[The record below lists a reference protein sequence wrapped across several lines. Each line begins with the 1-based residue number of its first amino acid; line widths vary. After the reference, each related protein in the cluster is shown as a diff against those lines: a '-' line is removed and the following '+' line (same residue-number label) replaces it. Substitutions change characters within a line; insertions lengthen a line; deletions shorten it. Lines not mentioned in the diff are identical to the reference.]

1 MQRFRFFQ
9 TGFTGLSGLTLTKSS
24 CSILSSCQ
32 KKLIFSVL
40 LVNVATAWSVD
51 TSTDPGCVVWDTPS
65 ADSNGT
71 MPLGNGEVA
80 LNAWIEPSG
89 DLRFFI
95 ARTDAWD
102 EYGRLLKVG
111 GVRVRIGDGGAE
123 RTKVFRQTLT
133 VQDGTLRAT
142 YGEGAAQVELRLWV
156 DANRPVIVVEAT
168 SAQPTVASTTLELW
182 RTNEVTLA
190 KLQCSDVL
198 NGCRDRQTVTT
209 RDTVLT
215 GLADRIGW
223 YHRNEQSVGPDLCG
237 KIQGMAGFARPDPLL
252 HRTFGAVIA
261 TDRAARS
268 DDRTL
273 GSTSGTRHVFEIA
286 VHTLHPATAEKW
298 QADTADLLNAAHAVP
313 LAERRKA
320 HEAWWSEFWGRSCI
334 RVTQNGLPVERP
346 EGGAGL
352 PTNALPLSI
361 GMNSKGGSRFNAAFG
376 RVSVYE
382 VALKDAD
389 IAALAALPH
398 DQPAAPHAA
407 RLFSGIVA
415 QPQALSQLAG
425 QTFANGFTVEAWI
438 KSDNGFKGDGRIAD
452 KETPGGADGFL
463 FDTHPGDSL
472 RLIVGG
478 AAISHKG
485 VLKSGIWQ
493 HVAAVIGPSGVGQ
506 VFLNGKALGGDPGSV
521 DVEGDDASAVSR
533 GYTLQRFIS
542 ACAGR
547 GRYPIKYNGSLFT
560 VPFDDQPE
568 YADYRR
574 WGPGYWWQ
582 NTREPYYSMC
592 AAGDFDLLEP
602 LFQMYARDLLPQFT
616 YRTKRYL
623 NHAGAYIPECIYFW
637 GDMFSETYGWQP
649 CDERADKLQASR
661 WHKWEWVSGLELSL
675 LLLDRY
681 AYTGDAEF
689 LRKTA
694 LPCVREILTF
704 FDQQYQVGAD
714 GKLVM
719 HPAQAC
725 ETWWE
730 CTNPMPELA
739 GLYAVTESCLAL
751 PEKQTTADE
760 RAFWQALR
768 AKLPALPTMQNP
780 GGKTQLA
787 PAQAFKQKSNCE
799 NPELYAVFPFRQF
812 GLGRPNMEWA
822 VEALNRRG
830 DRGPFGWR
838 QEDVFMA
845 YLGQTAA
852 ARDYVVRRARKK
864 CGSQRFPAFW
874 GPNYDWTPDQCH
886 GGILLK
892 AVQSLLLQ
900 TDGRK
905 IYLLPAWPR
914 DWDCEFK
921 LHAPLQ
927 TVVTGTVKNGKL
939 IAWDVT
945 PAERKADVV
954 VMP

>member
-1 MQRFRFFQ
+1 MVGTVPRTVRRSLCDV
-9 TGFTGLSGLTLTKSS
+9 TCGRLGEASLPRGRAVAGLAVAWVLFTG
-24 CSILSSCQ
+24 
-32 KKLIFSVL
+32 
-40 LVNVATAWSVD
+40 VD
-51 TSTDPGCVVWDTPS
+51 VTHAAEADPGCVVWDTPS

-111 GVRVRIGDGGAE
+111 GVRIRIGDGNTA

-133 VQDGTLRAT
+133 VNDGTLRAS
-142 YGEGAAQVELRLWV
+142 YGEGSSHVELKLWV

-168 SAQPTVASTTLELW
+168 SAQPTVACATLELW
-182 RTNEVTLA
+182 RTNEVTFA
-190 KLQCSDVL
+190 KLECSDVL
-198 NGCRDRQTVTT
+198 NGCKDRQMVATS
-209 RDTVLT
+209 DTVLT
-215 GLADRIGW
+215 GLKDRIGW
-223 YHRNEQSVGPDLCG
+223 YHRNTQSVGPALCG
-237 KIQGMAGFARPDPLL
+237 KIQGMAEFPRPDPLL
-252 HRTFGAVIA
+252 HRTFGALIA
-261 TDRAARS
+261 TERAEQV

-273 GSTSGTRHVFEIA
+273 QSTSGTRHGFEIA
-286 VHTLHPATAEKW
+286 AHTLHPATAEAW
-298 QADTADLLNAAHAVP
+298 HSETSARLDSARAVP
-313 LAERRKA
+313 LDVRRKA
-320 HEAWWSEFWGRSCI
+320 HEAWWTEFWDRSWI
-334 RVTQNGLPVERP
+334 RITQNTLPVECP
-346 EGGAGL
+346 DGGSGL

-361 GMNSKGGSRFNAAFG
+361 GMNSKGGSLFSGTFG
-376 RVSVYE
+376 RVGVYE
-382 VALKDAD
+382 AALKDSEIAD
-389 IAALAALPH
+389 LAALAQNQSASPH
-398 DQPAAPHAA
+398 PT
-407 RLFSGIVA
+407 RLFSGSIA
-415 QPQALSQLAG
+415 QPQALPQFAG
-425 QTFANGFTVEAWI
+425 KSFAAGFTVEAWI
-438 KSDNGFKGDGRIAD
+438 KGDSGFKSDGRIAD
-452 KETPGGADGFL
+452 KVTPGGADGFL
-463 FDTHPGDSL
+463 FDTFPGDSL

-478 AAISHKG
+478 AAVSHKG
-485 VLKSGIWQ
+485 VLKPGVWQ
-493 HVAAVIGPSGVGQ
+493 HVAAVVGPSGVAK
-506 VFLNGKALGGDPGSV
+506 VFLNGKQLGGEPGAGS
-521 DVEGDDASAVSR
+521 VEGDDASVVSR
-533 GYTLQRFIS
+533 GYTLQRYIN

-547 GRYPIKYNGSLFT
+547 GQYPIKYNGSLFT
-560 VPFDDQPE
+560 VPFGDKPD

-592 AAGDFDLLEP
+592 ASGDFDLLEP

-649 CDERADKLQASR
+649 FEERTDKLQSSR
-661 WHKWEWVSGLELSL
+661 WHKWEWVSGLELCL
-675 LLLDRY
+675 LALDRY
-681 AYTGDAEF
+681 EHTGDAGF
-689 LRKTA
+689 LSTTV

-704 FDQQYQVGAD
+704 FDQNYQHVAD

-739 GLYAVTESCLAL
+739 GLYAVTERCLAL
-751 PEKQTTADE
+751 DGAVTTPEQ

-768 AKLPALPTMQNP
+768 AKLPPLPLTRSP
-780 GGKTQLA
+780 DGKTMLA

-812 GLGRPNMEWA
+812 GLGRPNLEYA
-822 VEALNRRG
+822 AEALKQRG

-845 YLGQTAA
+845 YLGQTAQ
-852 ARDYVVRRARKK
+852 ARDYVVQRARKK
-864 CGSQRFPAFW
+864 CASQRFTAFW

-892 AVQSLLLQ
+892 AVQALLLQ

-905 IYLLPAWPR
+905 IFLLPAWPR

-927 TVVTGTVKNGKL
+927 TVVTGTVKDGRL
-939 IAWDVT
+939 VTWDVS

-954 VMP
+954 VVP